1 MGSQIFPAPIHRPEG
16 FAPCGGFP
24 GAAALP
30 AAGADHHGLAQLPTA
45 TVAWHCGNVDRV
57 DGKSWDDIL
66 VNSDG

>member
-1 MGSQIFPAPIHRPEG
+1 VAPIHRPEG

-45 TVAWHCGNVDRV
+45 TVTWHWGLRG
-57 DGKSWDDIL
+57 DGRKW
-66 VNSDG
+66 